1 MRIGTR
7 TLASTLVAVGVCL
20 AASSAHAQEPREQA
34 RALFEEASRQFE
46 AGNHQL
52 ALQGFV
58 RSRELMA
65 DDPRASA
72 LLLFNIAR
80 AQEELNRLE
89 EALATFREYLVS
101 SPADA
106 PFREETQDRV
116 RELQAR
122 IDAAGGGG
130 GGGDGGGDPSGP
142 VAAPPS
148 SSPLPLVGGIVLGVG
163 AAVVLGS
170 IVPGV
175 MALDGASQLE
185 AACPGGSCPPEEA
198 GRIDDTHT
206 LGIVTDVLWVSGA
219 VLAAAGAALLVV
231 GIASEGSSDSAA
243 TPSVRPVAGCSLDGC
258 FGGVTGRY

>member
-1 MRIGTR
+1 MGTH
-7 TLASTLVAVGVCL
+7 TLACATVALALCLGASTAR
-20 AASSAHAQEPREQA
+20 AQDTREQA
-34 RALFEEASRQFE
+34 RTLFEEARRQFD

-52 ALQGFV
+52 ALQGFMQ
-58 RSRELMA
+58 SRELMA

-89 EALATFREYLVS
+89 EALATFEEYLVTA
-101 SPADA
+101 PGDA

-116 RELQAR
+116 RELRAR
-122 IDAAGGGG
+122 IAAARPV
-130 GGGDGGGDPSGP
+130 DGGGPSTAQP
-142 VAAPPS
+142 AS

-163 AAVVLGS
+163 AAALLAS

-206 LGIVTDVLWVSGA
+206 LGVVTDVLWVSGA
-219 VLAAAGAALLVV
+219 VLAAAGAALLLI
-231 GIASEGSSDSAA
+231 GISSGGSSDTAA
-243 TPSVRPVAGCSLDGC
+243 IVPSLGCTSDGC
-258 FGGVTGRY
+258 FGGVAGRY